1 VFIYFVSENPPAV
14 PVVQKSFSGEWEKI
28 HLEKMDNETIK
39 EALPPLV
46 RGGDF
51 WP

>member
-1 VFIYFVSENPPAV
+1 MPG
-14 PVVQKSFSGEWEKI
+14 VQKSFSGEWEKI
-28 HLEKMDNETIK
+28 RLEKMDNETIK